1 MIKQNKSNYSYKLLN
16 LQQLISP
23 YSQISLNNNRNE
35 ESKSSEDGVIC
46 ITDKLKTAYE
56 DVQFIKNNMFAI
68 ISNLLI
74 LDEFTGYKYRFV
86 RSWNYIWIVDK
97 DNTEDTDE
105 DGEFLW
111 DKIEEEIIRNFI
123 FVISTGLEV
132 PELYINWKINVYIFK
147 LLLNILDKMKV
158 KIYFIVDL
166 EYLLN
171 EENNFEETLKEL
183 NYRLN
188 FKIYTESIV
197 YKFKKY
203 IEDKIANKELKL
215 FNEVYTQMISND
227 WNILILNLK
236 SLNSSLLDKLI
247 KTNEDISVNVFNSEE
262 FPNGRKKII
271 YYKQWEFKIDN
282 DEELKII
289 EGRSYW
295 NYK

>member
-1 MIKQNKSNYSYKLLN
+1 MIKQNKSNYSYKLFN

-23 YSQISLNNNRNE
+23 YSLASLNNNLKE
-35 ESKSSEDGVIC
+35 GSEYSLDGVIC

-56 DVQFIKNNMFAI
+56 DVQFIENNMFAI

-74 LDEFTGYKYRFV
+74 LDGFTNYNYKLV
-86 RSWNYIWIVDK
+86 RSRNYIWIVESK
-97 DNTEDTDE
+97 NNKDTDE

-111 DKIEEEIIRNFI
+111 DKIEEEMIRNFI

-203 IEDKIANKELKL
+203 IEDKITNKELKL
-215 FNEVYTQMISND
+215 FNEIYTLMISNY

>member
-1 MIKQNKSNYSYKLLN
+1 M
-16 LQQLISP
+16 
-23 YSQISLNNNRNE
+23 
-35 ESKSSEDGVIC
+35 DGVIC
-46 ITDKLKTAYE
+46 IPDKPKTAYE

-74 LDEFTGYKYRFV
+74 LDEFTNYNYKLV
-86 RSWNYIWIVDK
+86 RRRNYIWIVESK
-97 DNTEDTDE
+97 KNKDTDE

-111 DKIEEEIIRNFI
+111 DKIEEERIRNFI

-132 PELYINWKINVYIFK
+132 PELHINWKISVYLFK

-166 EYLLN
+166 DYLLN
-171 EENNFEETLKEL
+171 EENDFEETLKEL

-197 YKFKKY
+197 YKFRDSRN
-203 IEDKIANKELKL
+203 DKIANKELKL
-215 FNEVYTQMISND
+215 FNEVYAQMISND

-247 KTNEDISVNVFNSEE
+247 KTNEDISVNF
-262 FPNGRKKII
+262 F
-271 YYKQWEFKIDN
+271 
-282 DEELKII
+282 
-289 EGRSYW
+289 
-295 NYK
+295 